1 MISCYVTKMLFRGQ
15 LPGLKYAK
23 GVNKW
28 PVFFKNQF
36 YDTYEEAK
44 KAQGSEL
51 FHYYVIVT
59 YLISF
64 KFLFVK
70 KITRISFL
78 AMVQASFMVSM
89 MIPIMVFQ
97 IKPKIT

>member
-1 MISCYVTKMLFRGQ
+1 MLFRGQ

-59 YLISF
+59 YL
-64 KFLFVK
+64 KGLFVK
-70 KITRISFL
+70 KITEITFL
-78 AMVQASFMVSM
+78 VMVQASFMVSL
-89 MIPIMVFQ
+89 MIPTMVFQ

>member
-1 MISCYVTKMLFRGQ
+1 M
-15 LPGLKYAK
+15 KYAK

-51 FHYYVIVT
+51 FHYVIVT
-59 YLISF
+59 FF
-64 KFLFVK
+64 KTLAKLFVMN
-70 KITRISFL
+70 ITEICDL
-78 AMVQASFMVSM
+78 AIMVRSR
-89 MIPIMVFQ
+89 IMVFMM
-97 IKPKIT
+97 INGISNKTKNNVVKSV

>member
-1 MISCYVTKMLFRGQ
+1 M
-15 LPGLKYAK
+15 KYAK

-51 FHYYVIVT
+51 FHYVIVT
-59 YLISF
+59 FF
-64 KFLFVK
+64 KVLAKLFVK
-70 KITRISFL
+70 NITEICDLAIIVRSRI
-78 AMVQASFMVSM
+78 MVFM
-89 MIPIMVFQ
+89 MISSMVFQ
-97 IKPKIT
+97 IKRKIT

>member
-1 MISCYVTKMLFRGQ
+1 M
-15 LPGLKYAK
+15 KYAK

-51 FHYYVIVT
+51 FHYVIVT
-59 YLISF
+59 FF
-64 KFLFVK
+64 KNFKKLFAKDLTELCNLAIMVRS
-70 KITRISFL
+70 RI
-78 AMVQASFMVSM
+78 MVFM
-89 MIPIMVFQ
+89 MISSMVFQ
-97 IKPKIT
+97 IKRKIT

>member
-1 MISCYVTKMLFRGQ
+1 M
-15 LPGLKYAK
+15 KYAK

-28 PVFFKNQF
+28 PVYFKEQV

-59 YLISF
+59 YLKS
-64 KFLFVK
+64 LFVM
-70 KITRISFL
+70 KITKMCDL
-78 AMVQASFMVSM
+78 AMIQASL
-89 MIPIMVFQ
+89 MVFIMISTVVYQ
-97 IKPKIT
+97 NKIKNNLVKSV